1 MGLEKGIMP
10 GQSTWP
16 PPPAVP
22 HPLAEHDG
30 FLTACVLRSS
40 AKQPVTRLS
49 LVRNLC
55 KERGTDLRQSLAI
68 VNNYCDRH
76 LILPPA
82 RGLAAWGASLAS
94 LVMIAVVVIMEAVL
108 WMLRRDRNA
117 SVTPMER
124 LTINNE
130 VINLALVFMGIIVVL
145 GCIQV
150 AFILRTG
157 KERRRDAEDARKKPA
172 G

>member
-1 MGLEKGIMP
+1 MGLKKGIMP

-16 PPPAVP
+16 PPPDVP

-40 AKQPVTRLS
+40 AKQPVTRLR
-49 LVRNLC
+49 LIQDLR
-55 KERGTDLRQSLAI
+55 KERGVDLRQSLAI

-108 WMLRRDRNA
+108 WMLRRDRDA

-124 LTINNE
+124 LNYQQRSNQFSLSIHGHYRRAR
-130 VINLALVFMGIIVVL
+130 LHP
-145 GCIQV
+145 GCLYPTHRQR
-150 AFILRTG
+150 AM
-157 KERRRDAEDARKKPA
+157 P
-172 G
+172 